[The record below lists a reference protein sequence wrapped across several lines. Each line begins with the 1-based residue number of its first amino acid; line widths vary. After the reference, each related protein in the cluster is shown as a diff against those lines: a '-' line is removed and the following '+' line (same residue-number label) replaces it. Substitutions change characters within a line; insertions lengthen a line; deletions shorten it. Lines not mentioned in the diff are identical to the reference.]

1 MVLFLSH
8 FNSLSWNLARRGGR
22 VATNI
27 QMCSLFP
34 WHVYLKPCHAQVDEH
49 MSLSRVK
56 ANWIKRCLRKLGEKQ
71 TGLELKTIQ
80 EYLLGDTT
88 CLGFSRWKCLI
99 SRHSIIEPEAC
110 VLVCARAQSRFHSHF
125 RGLIAPRRG
134 LLRVYGQGFFGLT
147 KTLGQSEPAGAW
159 GGVKVKGGDYLSQ
172 RNRGCGK
179 TSILLH
185 KDKQITAY

>member
-71 TGLELKTIQ
+71 TGLESKTIQ

-134 LLRVYGQGFFGLT
+134 LLRVYGQGFLAWQKPWGKASQLGLEEGLRWKAAIT
-147 KTLGQSEPAGAW
+147 WVRGTVAVERRAFYFIKTN
-159 GGVKVKGGDYLSQ
+159 K
-172 RNRGCGK
+172 
-179 TSILLH
+179 
-185 KDKQITAY
+185 